1 MRGDRPQQ
9 GSIMTTLPVF
19 TPHARGS
26 TQVGWEFQVWNGVYP
41 ACAGI
46 DLVRIR
52 SIVVTL
58 SLPRMRGDR
67 PQTQFDILELEP
79 FTPHARGSTP
89 KRSCTEMT
97 GRVYPACAGIDLDV
111 LKSKIIAAGLPRMRG
126 DRPVGRL
133 LELFFQ
139 WFTPHARGST
149 EIGDYYIDRLMVYP
163 ACAGID
169 RVCKA
174 FCIALSCLPRMRG
187 DRPHLDVRLDPAN

>member
-1 MRGDRPQQ
+1 
-9 GSIMTTLPVF
+9 MTTLPVF

-97 GRVYPACAGIDLDV
+97 GRVYPACAGIDPTGQRLSPI
-111 LKSKIIAAGLPRMRG
+111 LPRLPRMRG

-149 EIGDYYIDRLMVYP
+149 LRPAPPCSRNSVYP

-169 RVCKA
+169 LLP
-174 FCIALSCLPRMRG
+174 ALVSPSFLCLPRMRG
-187 DRPHLDVRLDPAN
+187 DRPHYEW